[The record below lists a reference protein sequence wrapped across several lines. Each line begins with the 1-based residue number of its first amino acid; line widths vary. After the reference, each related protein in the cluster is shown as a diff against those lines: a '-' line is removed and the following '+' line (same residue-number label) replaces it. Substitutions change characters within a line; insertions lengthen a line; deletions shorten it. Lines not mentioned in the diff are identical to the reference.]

1 MIFTLPNQFRLGK
14 GDTISLLCPCI
25 FLKALV
31 FSPFCFYNS
40 IMQSR
45 IGELSRYQ
53 FSRKCRKALDTCKNS
68 GTNQH
73 SAFSIQHNVAS
84 DSVLSQNQISSPL
97 CSAPHPS
104 TLKKYTSA
112 KNNSIYW
119 HSFSLF
125 SIGAR
130 LRCRHF
136 STLSLFA
143 HSILKGL
150 VGRISRVPHNE
161 EWGCQKTNQLL
172 RHPYRPYI
180 KLSKSGECY
189 ES

>member
-1 MIFTLPNQFRLGK
+1 MRF
-14 GDTISLLCPCI
+14 PCI
-25 FLKALV
+25 FSKALV
-31 FSPFCFYNS
+31 FSPFCFYNNS

-53 FSRKCRKALDTCKNS
+53 FSRKCRKALDTYKIS
-68 GTNQH
+68 GTIQH
-73 SAFSIQHNVAS
+73 SAFSIQHSAFSIQYNVAS

-104 TLKKYTSA
+104 TLKKHTSA
-112 KNNSIYW
+112 KTNSIYW

-172 RHPYRPYI
+172 RHPYHP
-180 KLSKSGECY
+180 
-189 ES
+189 